1 MMPSSL
7 PAVLVGLIVATYWA
21 RVLRLMRKI
30 RRKAGHSANVI
41 PPGIL
46 GGLTR
51 ALWLPVVFLWI
62 LLSLLGPFIQTRFWL
77 LRPLFELPA
86 LGWVAFAVAASS
98 LVLTWICWNQMGFS
112 WRMGINPAE
121 KTSLIVTGPY
131 AYIRHPI
138 YALSSALMLATVA
151 ADPVPLMF
159 AVAIAHILLLQFEA
173 WREEQYLA
181 RVHGQPYLDYC
192 RKVGRF
198 IPSRRF
204 PSQSNMQL
212 HGRDGG

>member
-1 MMPSSL
+1 M
-7 PAVLVGLIVATYWA
+7 LVGLIVATYWA

-41 PPGIL
+41 PPGIR

-51 ALWLPVVFLWI
+51 ALWIPVVFLWI
-62 LLSLLGPFIQTRFWL
+62 LLPLIGPFIQTRFWP
-77 LRPLFELPA
+77 LRPLFDLPPLEWA
-86 LGWVAFAVAASS
+86 AVAVAASS
-98 LVLTWICWNQMGFS
+98 LVFTWICWKQMGFS
-112 WRMGINPAE
+112 WRMGIDPAE

-138 YALSSALMLATVA
+138 YALSSVLMLATVA
-151 ADPVPLMF
+151 ADPIPLLF

-173 WREEQYLA
+173 RREEQYLA
-181 RVHGQPYLDYC
+181 RIHGQPYLDYC
-192 RKVGRF
+192 WKVGRF

-204 PSQSNMQL
+204 PSPSNMQL
-212 HGRDGG
+212 HGRDGR